1 MAVLAVKVH
10 VRVIL
15 GVLQEALRPARA
27 LAQQRAHGVGHRGVH
42 VGRMRIADLEPVRM
56 HAERYLHVLGIVRMA
71 EGSYCFK
78 YLALV
83 KRERPGQDRY
93 GRQVVEHLLK
103 EYAEGVLHRLHDLQE
118 PAGALDLHGRS
129 NSHNAGVVLGLFY
142 NLDKRVAGHER
153 VRVEAA
159 HKLGTRAL
167 YGVVKRGPLAAV
179 CLAVVGNL
187 RVRCGIPRG
196 YGGRAVFRAVVYHH
210 NIELVLWVL
219 QAQKR
224 VERAPQSALL
234 VPHRDHYIHRGVALG
249 HQKRL
254 FIWLSFKERNQQK
267 YLEIEG
273 KKERYIYA

>member
-159 HKLGTRAL
+159 HK
-167 YGVVKRGPLAAV
+167 
-179 CLAVVGNL
+179 
-187 RVRCGIPRG
+187 
-196 YGGRAVFRAVVYHH
+196 
-210 NIELVLWVL
+210 
-219 QAQKR
+219 R